1 MSRETAEFAYDLHAG
16 LSVLQVPEFDHL
28 QVIGMSATLAVH
40 LKGLGEIDYEVLRKV
55 SDHFMSI
62 PSYALRPVLELLAEI
77 EFVRL
82 LTTGRTITK
91 IVPNIPLFDDV
102 YEGIGEYA
110 AKELTLN
117 GHEQATLAILEN
129 LYKAPRNRDA
139 LFNRLGMEKG
149 VFDRCVTLGTTS
161 GIVAQHTA
169 RGKNILIS
177 PYYFADN
184 LDGLADL
191 VAGAGTPALESALQ
205 KVKDNQGWP
214 LSLVRAT
221 GEIGGVKLSSTEAK
235 LVEKLAAEGIVKPP
249 TIRFG
254 GRTES
259 FLFTP
264 KPGATRLNAA
274 NREIYE
280 RAMALISAVRKG
292 QLLPNAYRI
301 RSPVRI
307 LESLRD
313 NGYLRGNSEARDQY
327 HNLIVLRVAHLKQT
341 ATDRWQL
348 HLNRTQ
354 ENEAALSLAIQLLR
368 SGTMANMEVD
378 QEARIALS
386 KDEEYIQSLISAAE
400 LKKRQKQVTDAQAA
414 HEFEQ
419 LILKLD

>member
-16 LSVLQVPEFDHL
+16 LSALAIPEFDHL
-28 QVIGMSATLAVH
+28 HEIGMAATLAVH
-40 LKGLGEIDYEVLRKV
+40 LKGLGEVDYETLRKV

-62 PSYALRPVLELLAEI
+62 PSYALKSVLRLLADV

-82 LTTGRTITK
+82 FTTGKTITK
-91 IVPNIPLFDDV
+91 VVPNIPLFDDV

-117 GHEQATLAILEN
+117 EHEQATLAILEN

-139 LFNRLGMEKG
+139 LFNSLGAEKSM
-149 VFDRCVTLGTTS
+149 FNRCVTLGTSS
-161 GIVAQHTA
+161 GIITQHTA

-184 LDGLADL
+184 LEGLADI
-191 VAGAGTPALESALQ
+191 VAGAGTPALESTLN
-205 KVKDNQGWP
+205 KVKSNQGWP
-214 LSLVRAT
+214 LSLVAT
-221 GEIGGVKLSSTEAK
+221 TREIGGIKLSITEME

-249 TIRFG
+249 TIKFG
-254 GRTES
+254 GKTES

-264 KPGATRLNAA
+264 KPGSTRLNAA

-280 RAMALISAVRKG
+280 RAMAFISAVRKG
-292 QLLPNAYRI
+292 QLLPDAYRI
-301 RSPVRI
+301 NSPVHI
-307 LESLRD
+307 LESLRE
-313 NGYLRGNSEARDQY
+313 RGFLGSNSEARDQY
-327 HNLIVLRVAHLKQT
+327 HNLVVLRVAHLKQT
-341 ATDRWQL
+341 VSNRWQL
-348 HLNRTQ
+348 HLNRTE
-354 ENEAALSLAIQLLR
+354 ENEAALNLAIQLLR

-386 KDEEYIQSLISAAE
+386 KGEEYIQSLISSAE

-414 HEFEQ
+414 YEFEQ
-419 LILKLD
+419 LILKMD

>member
-16 LSVLQVPEFDHL
+16 LSALKIPEFDQL
-28 QVIGMSATLAVH
+28 QVIGMAATLAVH
-40 LKGLGEIDYEVLRKV
+40 LKGLGEVDYEVLRKV

-62 PSYALRPVLELLAEI
+62 PSYALKPVLELLADI

-82 LTTGRTITK
+82 FTTGKSISK
-91 IVPNIPLFDDV
+91 VVPNIPLFDDV

-110 AKELTLN
+110 ATELTLN
-117 GHEQATLAILEN
+117 GHEEATLAILEN

-139 LFNRLGMEKG
+139 LFNSLGIEKS
-149 VFDRCVTLGTTS
+149 VFNRCVILGASS

-191 VAGAGTPALESALQ
+191 VAGAGTPALESTLN
-205 KVKDNQGWP
+205 KVKSNQGWP
-214 LSLVRAT
+214 LSLIAAT
-221 GEIGGVKLSSTEAK
+221 GEIGGVKLSPTEVA
-235 LVEKLAAEGIVKPP
+235 LVGKLAAEGIVKPP
-249 TIRFG
+249 TIKFG
-254 GRTES
+254 GKTES

-264 KPGATRLNAA
+264 KPGSTRLNAA

-292 QLLPNAYRI
+292 QLLPDAYRI

-313 NGYLRGNSEARDQY
+313 NGYLRSNSEARDQY
-327 HNLIVLRVAHLKQT
+327 HNLVVLRVAFLKPT
-341 ATDRWQL
+341 ASSMWQL
-348 HLNRTQ
+348 HLNRTE
-354 ENEAALSLAIQLLR
+354 ENEAALNLAIQLLR

-386 KDEEYIQSLISAAE
+386 KGEEYIQSLISSAD
-400 LKKRQKQVTDAQAA
+400 LRKRQKQVTDVQAA
-414 HEFEQ
+414 EEFEQ